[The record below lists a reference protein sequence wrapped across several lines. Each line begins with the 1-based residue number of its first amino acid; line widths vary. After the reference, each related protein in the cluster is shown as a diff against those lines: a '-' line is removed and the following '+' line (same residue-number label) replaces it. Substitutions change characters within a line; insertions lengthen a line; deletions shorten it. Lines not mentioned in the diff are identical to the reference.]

1 MGQIRDQI
9 IKRVVVRGTNW
20 VGDSVM
26 TVPALR
32 ALRRVL
38 PEAELTLAI
47 RPGTQGLFA
56 DAEFVNNILVYDRR
70 GLLSVMPQVRKW
82 REGAFDLAIL
92 FQNAFEAALIPFL
105 AGVPLRLG
113 YATEARQPMLTH
125 PVSLPEW
132 RTTRHEVFYY
142 LYLITALEQL
152 LFGTS
157 SICEQEPDAGLELS
171 ESRKEEAT
179 RLLNSHGVTSESKL
193 VAICPGSINSRAK
206 RWPAEAYAA
215 LADQLIED
223 HSQVLLIG
231 SKEEMDVSH
240 QVTTRMRHQATVLTG
255 QTSLDQITAVL
266 GLVDLV
272 VTNDTGPA
280 HVAAALGRP
289 TLVIFG
295 PTNPLTTRP
304 FSLQAEI
311 LRHPPE
317 CAPCMLRDCPI
328 DHRCMTAITVEEVF
342 ERSRLLLKRGS
353 FARTVR
359 SLCDSVA

>member
-38 PEAELTLAI
+38 PEAEITLAI

-56 DAEFVNNILVYDRR
+56 DAEFVDNILVYDRR
-70 GLLSVMPQVRKW
+70 GLLSVMAQVRKW
-82 REGAFDLAIL
+82 RQGAFDLAIL

-125 PVSLPEW
+125 PVSLPDW

-142 LYLITALEQL
+142 LYLVTALEQL

-215 LADQLIED
+215 LADLLIED

-304 FSLQAEI
+304 FSLRAEI

-342 ERSRLLLKRGS
+342 QRSRLLLKRGN